1 VPSFLLLVSGTIIT
15 GYALWQLKQWVRQ
28 MQEASLSAPHR
39 LEAIVEELVLTAEV
53 ASAAVAE
60 KTEQLD
66 AALASVDERLAKLQ
80 TAAVAARAAA
90 DGLPVSRPRPRPAQR
105 LPVSTRVSP
114 SAPEPVELTLPAP
127 SLRPLDLQPAMPEL
141 HRRVYRLAD
150 AGSDVTTIAR
160 QLSVT
165 KGEIQL
171 ILNLRRV

>member
-1 VPSFLLLVSGTIIT
+1 MPSFLLLVTGAIIT

-28 MQEASLSAPHR
+28 MQEASLSAPQR

-66 AALASVDERLAKLQ
+66 AALASVDERIAKLQ

-90 DGLPVSRPRPRPAQR
+90 DGMSANRPRFRQAYR
-105 LPVSTRVSP
+105 LPDPARVSP
-114 SAPEPVELTLPAP
+114 PATEPLELAMPAP
-127 SLRPLDLQPAMPEL
+127 SLRPLDLHPAMPEL

-150 AGSDVTTIAR
+150 AGNDVTTIAR

-171 ILNLRRV
+171 ILNLRRM

>member
-1 VPSFLLLVSGTIIT
+1 VPPFLLLVAGTIIT
-15 GYALWQLKQWVRQ
+15 GYALWQLKHWVRQ
-28 MQEASLSAPHR
+28 IQDASLSAPQR

-66 AALASVDERLAKLQ
+66 AALASVDERIAKLQ
-80 TAAVAARAAA
+80 TSAAAARAAA
-90 DGLPVSRPRPRPAQR
+90 DGMPPARLRSRQAYR
-105 LPVSTRVSP
+105 LPAPTRDPSP
-114 SAPEPVELTLPAP
+114 QTEPVDLVLPAP
-127 SLRPLDLQPAMPEL
+127 SLRPLDLHPTMPEL

-150 AGSDVTTIAR
+150 AGNDITTIAR

>member
-1 VPSFLLLVSGTIIT
+1 VPSFLLLAVGTIIT
-15 GYALWQLKQWVRQ
+15 GYSLWQLKQWIRQ
-28 MQEASLSAPHR
+28 MQEASLTAPQR

-66 AALASVDERLAKLQ
+66 AALASVDERIVKLSK
-80 TAAVAARAAA
+80 AAGAARAATE
-90 DGLPVSRPRPRPAQR
+90 GMPSTRSRPRQAY
-105 LPVSTRVSP
+105 RVRSSERV
-114 SAPEPVELTLPAP
+114 SAPENEPIELTLPIP
-127 SLRPLDLQPAMPEL
+127 SHRPLNLPPAMPEL

-150 AGSDVTTIAR
+150 AGNDITTIAR